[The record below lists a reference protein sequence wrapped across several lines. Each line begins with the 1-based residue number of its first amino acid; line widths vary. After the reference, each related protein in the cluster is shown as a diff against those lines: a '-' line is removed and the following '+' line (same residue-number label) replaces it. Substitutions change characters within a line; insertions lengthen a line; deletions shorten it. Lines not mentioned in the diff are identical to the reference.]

1 MFCVK
6 CGREE
11 RTYES
16 LCASCFLQSNRF
28 TQLPDHLDLQQC
40 AHCSEYLMDKRWTR
54 YDDELDAVRDY
65 VAANLMVRQDAA
77 VEALEI
83 EADPI
88 DRKTYQV
95 HVHALLRHEDLEVP
109 EEVDTL
115 VRIKRNA
122 CPKCNKITGNYYESI
137 VQVRPSG
144 KRFSDEERE
153 EVLRRCMDYVDSMAK
168 ESREAFIAKVTETH
182 GGYDLYISTIA
193 LGKALAR
200 DLIAIYGAEYKESST
215 LQGQKDG
222 HDIYRVTYLVRLP
235 PYRARDI
242 VQYEGKLWLVLST
255 GPQSAKLRSLRHGH
269 NLVVPNA
276 DLREV
281 KVAGTKADLVEAV
294 VLTEGTRELQLLHP
308 TTYQP
313 VEVRRPQGFEL
324 QGQTVKVFLH
334 EGEIYIIGN

>member
-28 TQLPDHLDLQQC
+28 TQLPEHLDLQQC

-65 VAANLMVRQDAA
+65 VADNLMVRQDGT
-77 VEALEI
+77 VDALEI

-95 HVHALLRHEDLEVP
+95 RVHALVRHEDLEVP
-109 EEVDTL
+109 EQSETL

-122 CPKCNKITGNYYESI
+122 CPKCNKIQGNYFESI

-153 EVLRRCMDYVDSMAK
+153 EVLRRSMDYVDGAAK
-168 ESREAFIAKVTETH
+168 ESREAFIAKVTEAH
-182 GGYDLYISTIA
+182 GGYDLYVSTIA
-193 LGKALAR
+193 LGKAIAR
-200 DLIAIYGAEYKESST
+200 ELIAVYGAEYKESSS

-235 PYRARDI
+235 PYRVRDI
-242 VQYEGKLWLVLST
+242 VKHDGRLYIVHST
-255 GPQSAKLRSLRHGH
+255 GPQSAKLRNLRNGEMMA
-269 NLVVPNA
+269 VPNA

-281 KVAGTKADLVEAV
+281 KVVGTKADLAEAV
-294 VLTEGTRELQLLHP
+294 VLTEGRRELQLLHP
-308 TTYQP
+308 STYKP
-313 VEVRRPQGFEL
+313 IEVRKPQGFEL
-324 QGQTVKVFLH
+324 KGETVKVFQH
-334 EGEIYIIGN
+334 DGELYLIGN